1 MKKLIIITLLL
12 IYQIGW
18 AEDLNLVCD
27 VTVTGEL
34 SELGAVNQKT
44 KASISF
50 REGTLN
56 GEETTLGDIQLMD
69 IELEG
74 QLTKGCTFYEKEITC
89 YLNKDIHLKAI
100 NKDIFMNESL
110 KLNRKTGFLT
120 YKLLNNMNK
129 LNSVTVQ
136 GECKKAEEN
145 RF

>member
-1 MKKLIIITLLL
+1 MKILIVSFLLFL
-12 IYQIGW
+12 TTNIW

-34 SELGAVNQKT
+34 SELGDVNRRT

-50 REGTLN
+50 RDGTLD
-56 GEETTLGDIQLMD
+56 GEETTLGNIQLMD

-89 YLNKDIHLKAI
+89 YLNKDFHLKAV

-120 YKLLNNMNK
+120 YNLPNNMNK

-136 GECKKAEEN
+136 GECIKAEEN